1 MRYVLD
7 HTSRDRGRPTKFF
20 GYRHKVRYQGD
31 GFFIFFYDYPI
42 TMDQGHLFKFINI
55 FRLISTRRVFNGI
68 KPINLDKFVAHVNHY
83 IYYSTEIKSKLDGKT
98 ENWFTY
104 LQSSKNIYI
113 STLISVNKL
122 LNGCKYVGHHLQ
134 SLLINKAF

>member
-1 MRYVLD
+1 MNQGSVFKVFD
-7 HTSRDRGRPTKFF
+7 ITGFVPTGWMFNSVEP
-20 GYRHKVRYQGD
+20 RN
-31 GFFIFFYDYPI
+31 
-42 TMDQGHLFKFINI
+42 TDQSHEQN
-55 FRLISTRRVFNGI
+55 
-68 KPINLDKFVAHVNHY
+68 Y

-134 SLLINKAF
+134 SLLINKAFS

>member
-1 MRYVLD
+1 MFNSVVPRNTD
-7 HTSRDRGRPTKFF
+7 QS
-20 GYRHKVRYQGD
+20 HKQ
-31 GFFIFFYDYPI
+31 
-42 TMDQGHLFKFINI
+42 N
-55 FRLISTRRVFNGI
+55 
-68 KPINLDKFVAHVNHY
+68 Y

-122 LNGCKYVGHHLQ
+122 LNGCKYVGLYLQ
-134 SLLINKAF
+134 SLLINKAFL